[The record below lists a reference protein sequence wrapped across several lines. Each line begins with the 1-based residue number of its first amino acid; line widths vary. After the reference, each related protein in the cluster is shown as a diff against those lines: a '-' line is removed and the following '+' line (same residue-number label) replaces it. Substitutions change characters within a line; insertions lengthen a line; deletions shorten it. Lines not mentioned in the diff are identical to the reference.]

1 MPEVFLNKR
10 ERERDVKRRDLENE
24 RNCRRREGEKGK
36 GEFKLVFNSWR
47 WIYSFFFFLLN
58 RLILI

>member
-1 MPEVFLNKR
+1 M
-10 ERERDVKRRDLENE
+10 KRRDLENE
-24 RNCRRREGEKGK
+24 RNCRRREGGKGK

-47 WIYSFFFFLLN
+47 WIYSFFFFFFLN